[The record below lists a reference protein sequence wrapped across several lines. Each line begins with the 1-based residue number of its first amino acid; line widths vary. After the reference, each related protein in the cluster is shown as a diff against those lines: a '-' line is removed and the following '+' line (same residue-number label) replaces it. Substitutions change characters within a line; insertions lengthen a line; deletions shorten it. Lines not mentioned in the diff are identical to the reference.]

1 MILLGNF
8 KSSAAAGSTF
18 GGKSYAGSLAGET
31 VAALPNAGRKIDF
44 VTAGQ
49 NSSAASTVW
58 LTFRYGQS
66 SGSATSVALM
76 PCGSSFLV
84 GFWDID
90 VLANFLRMLPEEREW
105 AFESAYRSNSNFR
118 FATDLAETISQL
130 QADMGRVI

>member
-18 GGKSYAGSLAGET
+18 GGTTFAGSLAGEA
-31 VAALPNAGRKIDF
+31 VGSLPNAGRKIDF
-44 VTAGQ
+44 LTAGQ

-90 VLANFLRMLPEEREW
+90 VLANW
-105 AFESAYRSNSNFR
+105 FEF
-118 FATDLAETISQL
+118 ISGSSEIAAQVW
-130 QADMGRVI
+130 GS